1 VPILDLGGF
10 WGDLTLVVYP
20 SELAD
25 GPIAKLSSD
34 DGIPA
39 SIIPLR
45 RPGAVQ
51 DMAGAILYMTSKAGG
66 YLNGNVLV
74 TDGGRLSVV
83 PSTY

>member
-1 VPILDLGGF
+1 M
-10 WGDLTLVVYP
+10 LVVYP

-25 GPIAKLSSD
+25 GPIAKLSLE

-39 SIIPLR
+39 GVIPLR
-45 RPGAVQ
+45 RPGTIQ

-74 TDGGRLSVV
+74 TDGGRLSIV